1 VTKEHCPI
9 RLAGIPQ
16 PPHLPCDRGDFSR
29 DNDRRIRAEESEVN
43 HSEFEEIAQ
52 CLESAA
58 KALERAQELAAAAK
72 ERALAGAI
80 AGAAGVVGDLIDEL
94 NETSIHE

>member
-1 VTKEHCPI
+1 M
-9 RLAGIPQ
+9 
-16 PPHLPCDRGDFSR
+16 
-29 DNDRRIRAEESEVN
+29 N
-43 HSEFEEIAQ
+43 HDQFTSINE

-58 KALERAQELAAAAK
+58 KALERAQELAANAK